1 MTMRTV
7 SRAIIR
13 APRRARQWAL
23 HTTNQTIVAATH
35 AGQVAFDLLQAIEGD
50 LSAEINNATISALNY
65 NVNYR
70 LTGSTTG
77 DDTTVIC
84 AIALVGEDA
93 FGIGGT
99 SLPDPSTDHADWMF
113 WDART
118 LTSSRDVTDVDEQVF
133 NSQLEIR
140 NRSMRKM
147 RENHQRLAM
156 IVRSPLLQATQVQI
170 FVAGRALVLLP

>member
-1 MTMRTV
+1 MTMRRV
-7 SRAIIR
+7 AL
-13 APRRARQWAL
+13 APARPARRARQWGI
-23 HTTNQTIVAATH
+23 TTVNSSIIAATH
-35 AGQVAFDLLQAIEGD
+35 AGMKSIDLLNTLEGD
-50 LSAEINNATISALNY
+50 LSVEIHNATISALNI

-77 DDTTVIC
+77 DDTTIFC
-84 AIALVGEDA
+84 AVGLFGEDA
-93 FGIGGT
+93 FGVGGV
-99 SLPDPSTDHADWMF
+99 SLPDPSTDHADWMY

-147 RENHQRLAM
+147 RENHQRLGILFRAT
-156 IVRSPLLQATQVQI
+156 LLQATTVQV
-170 FVAGRALVLLP
+170 FVAGRVLVLLP